1 MHLRI
6 KLECQNQVIAEMSDN
21 DLRDEITVG
30 RSHECDWCIPS
41 NDSSVGRKHLRIFR
55 RKNSIYLEDLGSQN
69 GSFIDKRRIKG
80 SIKLRAGQR
89 INLGKCA
96 IVVEKKA
103 FSESGSVFKPYL
115 EVLTGSRKGC
125 RLAIESAGVRI
136 GSDPESTLV
145 LLDDLLVSRS
155 HAFIGCSEG
164 ASCWV
169 EDCGSMNGTRV
180 DGEALVRD
188 RKRPL
193 KPGNIIQI
201 AHIDILYTDG
211 TVLERKGRFWR
222 ASVVAVAAVAI
233 AYGSFLAYQRLVL
246 SDVRRIISD
255 ARKAAAEERFND
267 ASRIVAGATGTADY
281 KAGRVEVEEL
291 RSLISAWQ
299 STATSWRRSEKTL
312 CDTNIW
318 KSFESVAASDSARR
332 LAEDLN
338 LLCTGSSSSRN
349 WEWNPEQGKTFF
361 MQAQLAKGILDRVFA
376 VGNLIKSGDLNTERL
391 IEEVKSLNKAVN
403 LAENSPEAAQLL
415 SGLCATAKI
424 VRDQAEVL
432 LKSTEKTDVILRG
445 LVSDWPPPLKEAITE
460 LRSLSGS
467 GHSAVSEGVQRIV
480 PTLEALDAAYVEML
494 GRMEFAR
501 QARFQEAGR
510 PVVLPA
516 RELCAR
522 HPVLSELR
530 DKMERSSQVLQ
541 SQVVQAQSAYKQT
554 KEFLNQFGGSGS
566 LVQKWSDPGLFDSLR
581 KYDCLEG
588 PYPRRFRTEP
598 VSMYDRVVGI
608 EHLYAVLRG
617 EAGSLEKGSWEP
629 EIFRLAYGF
638 NTIDS
643 ALNIFE
649 SDDFRWLRAGPMEEY
664 VKQLRDMANLR
675 KDLSLRLQQQIVDG
689 HGRDALLSS
698 GILLVV
704 GRDSSQILI
713 DGVRL
718 EEWSTRKLNDLRT
731 ELITLDREYQ
741 LASPERQIEIR
752 EKILRLGLPGDPVVR
767 QYWLRRAQ

>member
-1 MHLRI
+1 MRLRI
-6 KLECQNQVIAEMSDN
+6 KLECQNKVIAEISEN

-30 RSHECDWCIPS
+30 RSHECHWCIPS
-41 NDSSVGRKHLRIFR
+41 EDSSVGRKHLRIFR
-55 RKNSIYLEDLGSQN
+55 RKHSIYLEDLGSQN
-69 GSFIDKRRIKG
+69 GSFINKRRIEG
-80 SIKLRAGQR
+80 VIKLRAGQR

-96 IVVEKKA
+96 ILVEKKA
-103 FSESGSVFKPYL
+103 LNESGAEFKPYL
-115 EVLTGSRKGC
+115 EVLTGSRKGY
-125 RLAIESAGVRI
+125 RLAVESTGVRI

-164 ASCWV
+164 ASCWI

-222 ASVVAVAAVAI
+222 ASMVAAAVVAL

-246 SDVRRIISD
+246 SDVHRIISE
-255 ARKAAAEERFND
+255 ARKAAAEERWND
-267 ASRIVAGATGTADY
+267 ASRIVSSATGTADY
-281 KAGRVEVEEL
+281 KEVRVEVEEL
-291 RSLISAWQ
+291 RSLISSWQ

-312 CDTNIW
+312 CDTNVW
-318 KSFESVAASDSARR
+318 KSFESVAASDSTRR

-349 WEWNPEQGKTFF
+349 WEWNPDQGKTFF
-361 MQAQLAKGILDRVFA
+361 MQAQLAKGILDRVFS
-376 VGNLIKSGDLNTERL
+376 VGNLIKSGELNTERL
-391 IEEVKSLNKAVN
+391 LEEVKSLNTAVN
-403 LAENSPEAAQLL
+403 SAESFPEEAQLL

-445 LVSDWPPPLKEAITE
+445 LVTDWPPPLREAING
-460 LRSLSGS
+460 LRSLSGM
-467 GHSAVSEGVQRIV
+467 GHSAISNGAQRII
-480 PTLEALDAAYVEML
+480 PALEALDAAYIEML
-494 GRMEFAR
+494 ARMESAR

-516 RELCAR
+516 RDSCAR
-522 HPVLSELR
+522 HPMLSELR
-530 DKMERSSQVLQ
+530 DKMERSSQALQ

-566 LVQKWSDPGLFDSLR
+566 LVQKWSDPSLFDSLR

-588 PYPRRFRTEP
+588 PYPRRSRTEP

-617 EAGSLEKGSWEP
+617 EAGSLEKGTWEP

-649 SDDFRWLRAGPMEEY
+649 SDDFRWLRSGPMGEHA
-664 VKQLRDMANLR
+664 KQLRDMANLR
-675 KDLSLRLQQQIVDG
+675 KDLSLRLQQQVVNG
-689 HGRDALLSS
+689 KGRDALLSS

-704 GRDSSQILI
+704 GRDSSQILM

-718 EEWSTRKLNDLRT
+718 DEWSNRKLNDLRA
-731 ELITLDREYQ
+731 ELLTLDREYQ

-752 EKILRLGLPGDPVVR
+752 EEILRLGLPGDPVVR
-767 QYWLRRAQ
+767 QYWLRRA

>member
-1 MHLRI
+1 MRLRI
-6 KLECQNQVIAEMSDN
+6 KLECQNQVVAEISEN

-30 RSHECDWCIPS
+30 RSHECHWCIPS
-41 NDSSVGRKHLRIFR
+41 EDSSVGRKHLRIFR
-55 RKNSIYLEDLGSQN
+55 RKNSVYLEDLGSQN

-80 SIKLRAGQR
+80 VIKLRAGQR
-89 INLGKCA
+89 INFGKCA

-103 FSESGSVFKPYL
+103 LSESGTEFKPYL

-125 RLAIESAGVRI
+125 RLAVESTGVSI

-233 AYGSFLAYQRLVL
+233 AYGAFFAYQRLVL
-246 SDVRRIISD
+246 SDVHRIISE
-255 ARKAAAEERFND
+255 ARRAAAEERFND
-267 ASRIVAGATGTADY
+267 ASRIVAGATGTANY
-281 KAGRVEVEEL
+281 KEARVEVEEL

-299 STATSWRRSEKTL
+299 STATFWRRSEKTL
-312 CDTNIW
+312 CDQDVW
-318 KSFESVAASDSARR
+318 KSFESVSASDSARR

-338 LLCTGSSSSRN
+338 LLCTGSSSGRN
-349 WEWNPEQGKTFF
+349 WEWNPEQGKLFF

-376 VGNLIKSGDLNTERL
+376 VGNLIKSGDLNTARL
-391 IEEVKSLNKAVN
+391 SEEVQALNKAVS

-415 SGLCATAKI
+415 SGLCVTAKL
-424 VRDQAEVL
+424 VRDQAQVL
-432 LKSTEKTDVILRG
+432 LESSQKTDLILRS
-445 LVSDWPPPLKEAITE
+445 LVAHWPPPLKESIIE
-460 LRSLSGS
+460 LRSLFGT
-467 GHSAVSEGVQRIV
+467 GHSSASEGVQRIV
-480 PTLEALDAAYVEML
+480 STLESLDDTYTEML
-494 GRMEFAR
+494 GRMESAR
-501 QARFQEAGR
+501 QTRFQEAGR
-510 PVVLPA
+510 PVLLPA
-516 RELCAR
+516 RELCSR
-522 HPVLSELR
+522 HPMLSELR
-530 DKMERSSQVLQ
+530 DKIERSSQILQ

-554 KEFLNQFGGSGS
+554 IEFFSQFGGSVS
-566 LVQKWSDPGLFDSLR
+566 LVQKWSDPGLFVDLR

-588 PYPRRFRTEP
+588 PYPRRSRTEP

-617 EAGSLEKGSWEP
+617 EAGSLDKGTWEP
-629 EIFRLAYGF
+629 EIFRLAQGF

-649 SDDFRWLRAGPMEEY
+649 SDTFRWLRSGQMGEH

-675 KDLSLRLQQQIVDG
+675 NDLSLRLQQQVVDG
-689 HGRDALLSS
+689 HGRDALLAS
-698 GILLVV
+698 GVLLVV
-704 GRDSSQILI
+704 GRDSGQILI
-713 DGVRL
+713 DDVRL
-718 EEWSTRKLNDLRT
+718 DEWSKRKLNDLRA
-731 ELITLDREYQ
+731 ELLTLDREYQ

-752 EKILRLGLPGDPVVR
+752 ERIMHLGLPGDPVVR